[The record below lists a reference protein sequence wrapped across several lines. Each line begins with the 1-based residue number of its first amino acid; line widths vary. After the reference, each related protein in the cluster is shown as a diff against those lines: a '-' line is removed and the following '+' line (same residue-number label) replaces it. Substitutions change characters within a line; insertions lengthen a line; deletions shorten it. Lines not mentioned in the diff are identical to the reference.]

1 MQMDKTKPLQLT
13 LGGLQQ
19 RQKLGIVV
27 RRLPRC
33 GHRLFTRLSPY
44 LITGG
49 RFGLGAV
56 HHDPDQAFGKLE
68 FNRNLLTKPTPSNVR
83 ANRKSSKGLAHSYP
97 YHNTERESFNWFL

>member
-19 RQKLGIVV
+19 CQKLGIVM
-27 RRLPRC
+27 RRPRRR
-33 GHRLFTRLSPY
+33 GRGLFTRLYPY

-56 HHDPDQAFGKLE
+56 HHDPDRASGKLD
-68 FNRNLLTKPTPSNVR
+68 FNRKPLTKPTPSNVR
-83 ANRKSSKGLAHSYP
+83 ANRKNSKGLARSYP
-97 YHNTERESFNWFL
+97 YHNTERGSF